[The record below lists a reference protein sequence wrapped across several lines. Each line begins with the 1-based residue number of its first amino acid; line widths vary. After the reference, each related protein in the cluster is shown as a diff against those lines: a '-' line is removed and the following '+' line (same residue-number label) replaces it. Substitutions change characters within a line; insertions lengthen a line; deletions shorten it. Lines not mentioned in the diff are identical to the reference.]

1 MIAAV
6 VTGATCNDP
15 TGGRPEDNFLEGS
28 SLESGQGQRVD
39 RPITTSSVLG
49 TQVANLACNDY

>member
-6 VTGATCNDP
+6 VTGATCDDP

-28 SLESGQGQRVD
+28 SLESR
-39 RPITTSSVLG
+39 
-49 TQVANLACNDY
+49 